1 MKFIKENYPLV
12 GFLVAYLATKNLIL
26 AAAVWSAGSLL
37 QIVTSLV
44 TKEPVKKSHVAYFVV
59 GLTLLA
65 MAYFFN
71 DDSFIKWK
79 TTIVVWAG
87 ALVIIGRQLISKKY
101 IFMDLMQSNIDF
113 KSEPPISKLNT
124 INLVWFL
131 TLVAFGALNLYVAYN
146 FSTDFWFYFKMIGLF
161 ATLMGLIV
169 ASFIILAQY
178 LNFEDDEATSKE
190 EGITKNESEGE

>member
-1 MKFIKENYPLV
+1 MKFLKENYPLV

-59 GLTLLA
+59 GLALLA